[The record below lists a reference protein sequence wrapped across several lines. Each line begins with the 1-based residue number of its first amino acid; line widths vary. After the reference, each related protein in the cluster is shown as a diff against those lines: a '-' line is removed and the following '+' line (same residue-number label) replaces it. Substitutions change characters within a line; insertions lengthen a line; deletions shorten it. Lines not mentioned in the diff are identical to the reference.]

1 MNRNV
6 LLISAIA
13 AGIAAPALAQT
24 AAPQPAA
31 PAAAPQQ
38 VKPEAVPAKI
48 ALIAFEQ
55 VVLATNEGQQAV
67 ATVQK
72 KYEPTKAKIEAA
84 GGEVDSLKKQ
94 LQSGTSLSDEEKAS
108 RARTIDTKEKQL
120 NRDAEDAQA
129 AYNQDLQE
137 AISKIAGKVSQVAQ
151 QYVSKNGYTLLID
164 IGSQQS
170 NVMWATPNTD
180 ISQAV
185 VDAYNTQSGVAAP
198 PPSAPSATKPATP
211 RPSTTPTTP
220 RPSTTPKK

>member
-84 GGEVDSLKKQ
+84 GGSLELVGQVGKLGKKKPRAERQ
-94 LQSGTSLSDEEKAS
+94 GKAEAPAKKAS
-108 RARTIDTKEKQL
+108 
-120 NRDAEDAQA
+120 
-129 AYNQDLQE
+129 
-137 AISKIAGKVSQVAQ
+137 
-151 QYVSKNGYTLLID
+151 
-164 IGSQQS
+164 
-170 NVMWATPNTD
+170 
-180 ISQAV
+180 
-185 VDAYNTQSGVAAP
+185 
-198 PPSAPSATKPATP
+198 
-211 RPSTTPTTP
+211 
-220 RPSTTPKK
+220 KK